1 MQFGTVLSDSSGS
14 EEETES
20 SDSSHFYSG
29 FNRNDG
35 ISGSDVPSDEEEDDE
50 SDEDQ
55 VMVIIYHIML
65 ILT

>member
-55 VMVIIYHIML
+55 VVVMTCHVML

>member
-55 VMVIIYHIML
+55 VMAIMCNFM
-65 ILT
+65 

>member
-55 VMVIIYHIML
+55 VVVMTCHVMSCQP
-65 ILT
+65 

>member
-55 VMVIIYHIML
+55 VMVIIYHMML

>member
-20 SDSSHFYSG
+20 SDSSHFYSA

-55 VMVIIYHIML
+55 VVVITCHAMSTL
-65 ILT
+65 M

>member
-55 VMVIIYHIML
+55 VMETIYHVML

>member
-20 SDSSHFYSG
+20 SDSSHFYSA

-55 VMVIIYHIML
+55 VMEIIYHIML

>member
-55 VMVIIYHIML
+55 VMEIIYHIML